1 MSTEK
6 DIEGAALAPE
16 NHDLV
21 APLERQSPGRKLD
34 GTEGLFRVDP
44 SLPRMIRANNDLEA
58 IHEWLETTTK
68 PGSPT
73 RRSYRKEA
81 ERLLAW
87 AIVEKRKPI
96 SSLDMQDIRDYRE
109 FLAKPVSA
117 AGVVWTAHERY
128 DEKADEWVPVATDI
142 DGTIIKKR
150 HQRSDPDWKPFDGP
164 LSPSSVDFSLR
175 VLKGFFNFLN
185 QFGYL
190 QLNPMALTVKS
201 LSPIETRKDQV
212 AARSLDLDTWQ
223 FIYQFIQQQK
233 NEIPA
238 ELDHSPRD
246 RLYWIRTWNRNQ
258 VVFATL
264 YLLGVRISEL
274 QGLKMNDFHR
284 RQLKNPHTGKFSTTW
299 WVKVLGKGNK
309 IRDIPVP
316 DQLIDLIREYRQTLN
331 NYPHKDRVNLRSEAG
346 RGGLAEELGGDGSTV
361 IRNLSGNLGIS
372 TNRLQVSI
380 KEVLA
385 KALDQYEKLKDAG
398 AAPPNVDVQK
408 LEFASAHWL
417 RHTSATHQGYGEI
430 DDGQLQLN
438 LGHVSI
444 DTTRIYKHED
454 EALRADATRGFKISL
469 DQITQEKRP
478 GRHKKLRPAE
488 FSDDSGKDEVT
499 DLSSQ
504 SRNHIF
510 EMPKNK
516 RGSHNF
522 DVSLETLMFNY
533 GVPGHGNIEHSR
545 EDLKQS
551 DHETDDEYE
560 QTEMLKR
567 AFTEDEYHSFLDQVD
582 PTDFKDLLDM
592 TFDGDTQDLIWEVYE
607 MSKDALDHFG
617 RETYSDEAVET
628 LAGFI
633 ATVMSFDEYYKS
645 MLERNPGI
653 TRKVRRFLR
662 KVPASL
668 QALADDL
675 ADRIRNEYD

>member
-16 NHDLV
+16 NHDFV

-109 FLAKPVSA
+109 FLAKPVSVV
-117 AGVVWTAHERY
+117 GVLWTAHERY
-128 DEKADEWVPVATDI
+128 DEKAEEWVPVETDAN
-142 DGTIIKKR
+142 GKTIKKR
-150 HQRSDPDWKPFDGP
+150 HQRSDPQWKPFDGP

-201 LSPIETRKDQV
+201 LSPIEARKDQV

-233 NEIPA
+233 NKIPA
-238 ELDHSPRD
+238 ELDGSPRD

-274 QGLKMNDFHR
+274 QGLRMNDFHR
-284 RQLKNPHTGKFSTTW
+284 RQLKNPHTGRFATTW

-331 NYPHKDRVNLRSEAG
+331 NHPHKDRVNPRSEAG
-346 RGGLAEELGGDGSTV
+346 RGVLAEELGADDSTV

-385 KALDQYEKLKDAG
+385 RALDRYEKLKDDG

-408 LEFASAHWL
+408 LRIASAHWL

-454 EALRADATRGFKISL
+454 EALRADATRGFKINL
-469 DQITQEKRP
+469 DQMTQ
-478 GRHKKLRPAE
+478 KKPAE
-488 FSDDSGKDEVT
+488 RAKNRRSAKFSGDSEIDEIANRT
-499 DLSSQ
+499 LQ
-504 SRNHIF
+504 SRKPII
-510 EMPKNK
+510 EMPINK
-516 RGSHNF
+516 RAARNC
-522 DVSLETLMFNY
+522 DVELETLMFNY
-533 GVPGHGNIEHSR
+533 GGPGHGKVRYFNENQK
-545 EDLKQS
+545 L
-551 DHETDDEYE
+551 DDEDE
-560 QTEMLKR
+560 QTELLKR
-567 AFTEDEYHSFLDQVD
+567 AFTEDEYHSFLDKVD
-582 PTDFKDLLDM
+582 PTDFKDLLDL
-592 TFDGDTQDLIWEVYE
+592 TFDGDTQDIIWEVYE
-607 MSKDALDHFG
+607 TSKDALDHFG
-617 RETYSDEAVET
+617 RATYSDEAVET
-628 LAGFI
+628 LTGFI
-633 ATVMSFDEYYKS
+633 ATVMSFHEYYKS
-645 MLERNPGI
+645 KLERNPSI
-653 TRKVRRFLR
+653 TRKLQRFLG
-662 KVPASL
+662 KVPTSL
-668 QALADDL
+668 KALADDHP
-675 ADRIRNEYD
+675 DRIHDEYD